1 MCLNNGMTSIK
12 VSFTQP
18 ELQPAAE
25 QMAGR
30 LGLAIISHDEI
41 ACISRA
47 ASQGADRSA
56 DHTAGCPG
64 YYLQLAPEGLSLVPI
79 RRKLHGPVRCDF
91 DSGTFTHRR
100 KFGGGNGQAIAKAVG
115 VSGKFLPGVLDL
127 TAGLGGDGFVLA
139 SLGCRVRLLERNPIV
154 HSLLRDG
161 LDRAVLAGEH
171 DSELADIVTRI
182 TLIEG
187 ESKDFLSQLTAGE
200 QEDIVFLD
208 PMFPERKKSAK
219 VKKEMQAFHLIVGAD
234 PDAGELLDL
243 ALQRAKYRVV
253 VKRSASADYLAG
265 MAPSYSLEGKSTRF
279 DIFALQKL
287 PG

>member
-1 MCLNNGMTSIK
+1 MWLNNAMTSIK

-25 QMAGR
+25 NLGQR
-30 LGLAIISHDEI
+30 LGVSVVSADEI
-41 ACISRA
+41 KSHSKVANS
-47 ASQGADRSA
+47 SD
-56 DHTAGCPG
+56 DGCD
-64 YYLQLAPEGLSLVPI
+64 YVLQFDTQGLSLLPL
-79 RRKLHGPVRCDF
+79 KGKQHGPIRCDF
-91 DSGTFTHRR
+91 DSGVNTHRR

-139 SLGCRVRLLERNPIV
+139 SLGCQVHLLERNLVV

-161 LDRAVLAGEH
+161 LDRAIAAGAD
-171 DSELADIVTRI
+171 DSELGDIVARI
-182 TLIEG
+182 SLLEG
-187 ESKDFLSQLTAGE
+187 DSKTYLAGLASME
-200 QEDIVFLD
+200 QEDTVFLD

-219 VKKEMQAFHLIVGAD
+219 VKKEMQAFHEIVGGD
-234 PDAGELLDL
+234 SDAGELLDL
-243 ALQRAKYRVV
+243 ALQRARYRVV
-253 VKRSASADYLAG
+253 VKRSASAGYLAG

-279 DIFALQKL
+279 DIFALKKL

>member
-1 MCLNNGMTSIK
+1 MCLNNCMTSIK

-18 ELQPAAE
+18 ELQAA
-25 QMAGR
+25 AVKLAKR
-30 LGLAIISHDEI
+30 LDLTLIRSDKIAAIG
-41 ACISRA
+41 RA
-47 ASQGADRSA
+47 AAQVSDSSV
-56 DHTAGCPG
+56 AGSGEQPS
-64 YYLQLAPEGLSLVPI
+64 YHLQLAPEGLSLLPV
-79 RRKLHGPVRCDF
+79 RRNQHGPVRCDF
-91 DSGTFTHRR
+91 TSGAFTHRR

-115 VSGKFLPGVLDL
+115 LSGKFLPGVLDL

-161 LDRAVLAGEH
+161 LDRAVMAGEQ
-171 DSELADIVTRI
+171 DSELADIVARLS
-182 TLIEG
+182 LIEAD
-187 ESKDFLSQLTAGE
+187 SKQFLGQLAASE

-219 VKKEMQAFHLIVGAD
+219 VKKEMQVFHSIVGAD
-234 PDAGELLDL
+234 PDAGELLEL
-243 ALQRAKYRVV
+243 ALQRARYRVV
-253 VKRSASADYLAG
+253 VKRSASADHLAG

-287 PG
+287 PS